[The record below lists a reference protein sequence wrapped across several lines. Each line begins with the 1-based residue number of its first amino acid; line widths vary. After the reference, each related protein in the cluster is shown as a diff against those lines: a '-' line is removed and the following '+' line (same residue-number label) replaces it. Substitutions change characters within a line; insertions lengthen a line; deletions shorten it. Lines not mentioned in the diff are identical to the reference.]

1 MKILAVLPDDARR
14 DLGRALTGDQR
25 LIKGGGADAV
35 VSTLQERRCDALAL
49 DPIFFSEGDFDRVLR
64 AANES
69 GVPIMLYATLEPRAA
84 RRIVQAVEV
93 VARELVLRGTD
104 DSPAELQ
111 RKLATLLAPS
121 APAIL
126 LSHAAS
132 SFRVFPDRLQTVSVG
147 LFGHTRL
154 PRWVDGLV
162 HESGLARRTVD
173 RWMHRGGI
181 TGAARLLDTARLARV
196 WEPLVEQERSTR
208 EVAVHCGYAQP
219 RLLTA
224 HARRITGVAPAG
236 LRRQF
241 TRETFAARLAGA
253 LLANP

>member
-35 VSTLQERRCDALAL
+35 VSSLEERRCDALVF
-49 DPIFFSEGDFDRVLR
+49 DPVFFNEGDFDRVLR

-111 RKLATLLAPS
+111 RKLAALLAPS

-132 SFRVFPDRLQTVSVG
+132 CIRAFPVRLQTVSVG

-162 HESGLARRTVD
+162 QESGLARRTVD

-208 EVAVHCGYAQP
+208 EVAVYCGYAQP

-224 HARRITGVAPAG
+224 HARRIAGVAPAG
-236 LRRQF
+236 LRKQF
-241 TRETFAARLAGA
+241 TRETFAARLADA
-253 LLANP
+253 LLDGV